1 MHLIKLLI
9 HISTLTLNTLQ
20 PFRKKNKINKFNS
33 KQSKHMLIT
42 YCYIKCVDKERNKRS
57 ITVCITNTKAAKRAT
72 ASPDLIAAHAL
83 PVSSFFIHP
92 NRTDTSL

>member
-1 MHLIKLLI
+1 
-9 HISTLTLNTLQ
+9 
-20 PFRKKNKINKFNS
+20 
-33 KQSKHMLIT
+33 MLII
-42 YCYIKCVDKERNKRS
+42 YCYIKCVDKERNRRS

-92 NRTDTSL
+92 NRTDTSLQGTSDHTERVCINVFGMD